1 MLKLS
6 YCLVIMLLVSLT
18 ACTSMQTIEATPTAV
33 QKHFV
38 IGEII
43 TVHTVN
49 DTIYEFELIDIT
61 EDSIVG
67 KRQQIP
73 FSEIQKLEKKKVGVV
88 KSIGAGIG
96 MTYLV
101 VTGVVGLFIL
111 GSLF

>member
-1 MLKLS
+1 
-6 YCLVIMLLVSLT
+6 
-18 ACTSMQTIEATPTAV
+18 MQTIEATPTAV

-101 VTGVVGLFIL
+101 VTGVVGIFVWIL
-111 GSLF
+111 GS